1 MGERETILWVEVGL
15 LLFGVFMVVFW
26 SVVLVLS
33 ELRDSKWRRSRKR

>member
-26 SVVLVLS
+26 GVVLVLS